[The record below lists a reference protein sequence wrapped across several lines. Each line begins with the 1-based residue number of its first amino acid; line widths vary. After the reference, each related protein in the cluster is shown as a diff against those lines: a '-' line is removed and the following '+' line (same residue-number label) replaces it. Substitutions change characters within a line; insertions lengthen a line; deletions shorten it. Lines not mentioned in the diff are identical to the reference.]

1 MIIAGKERSNSIRNF
16 KYKKKKKKKK
26 EKPEGRWER
35 GRAKVPGVN
44 RR

>member
-16 KYKKKKKKKK
+16 KYKKKK